1 MGNIIHTYRGEKKKH
16 LIMDE
21 IGRIDHYITKH
32 ADEEM
37 FVFFKWKSQ
46 KNSTGATMGNA
57 ENISPSIK
65 FQFNSSNKINNA

>member
-1 MGNIIHTYRGEKKKH
+1 MLEMGNIIHTYRGEKKKH

-46 KNSTGATMGNA
+46 KTQPELQWETQK
-57 ENISPSIK
+57 ISALP
-65 FQFNSSNKINNA
+65 